1 MIYISYSNVKSLIY
15 EYHIIM
21 RATSEALG
29 MSYFFSKKFR
39 NATMRA
45 SLRDTKLLYHV
56 EMLKGKAKVL
66 VLSIVQYRLLYGI

>member
-1 MIYISYSNVKSLIY
+1 
-15 EYHIIM
+15 M

-56 EMLKGKAKVL
+56 EMLKGNTKVL
-66 VLSIVQYRLLYGI
+66 VLSIVQ